1 LLLRPRI
8 ARLWLI
14 AAMLDMFL
22 LYALYLRF
30 LHWAG
35 RVVICD
41 RYVADTRI
49 DFSRN
54 FPNQFSTSHWLWRL
68 LVAATPRPDI
78 HFLLYVPIGVSLA
91 RSREKDEPF
100 PDSPATLEYRL
111 NEYLNAT
118 DFNLPEIVKID
129 CQSPIGLIQEEIQA
143 NVAKVNRF

>member
-1 LLLRPRI
+1 
-8 ARLWLI
+8 
-14 AAMLDMFL
+14 MLDMFL